1 MEKKLRFSRL
11 NHTVPLPREEGPL
24 TPSPEPPKKTLRQ
37 ALLEC
42 IINVFSSGRKKE
54 NAILIARE
62 TCNTAIETLSEK
74 EKILQS
80 KIDEAEAKCGV
91 AMKDKNADG
100 AVQHLKR
107 KKYFLR
113 QLEKIRAHKFNIEAQ
128 VESLDE
134 TSTNHGVL
142 IAMKKVTKALKR
154 TGKEFNI
161 NAADTVVDDLQD
173 IMDET
178 GEVSA
183 NLQHQDYLHQGLPTD
198 EDLHAELFGPVS
210 RPIAL
215 RALRAP
221 PVPPV
226 PPAPETRSVRVPPMP
241 LVPSH
246 KVTPLSMGVSV

>member
-11 NHTVPLPREEGPL
+11 NHTVPLPREEGPP
-24 TPSPEPPKKTLRQ
+24 TPSPEPEPKRTLRQ
-37 ALLEC
+37 TLLEC
-42 IINVFSSGRKKE
+42 IVNFFSSGRKKE
-54 NAILIARE
+54 NAMLIARE

-91 AMKDKNADG
+91 AMKGKNADA

-113 QLEKIRAHKFNIEAQ
+113 QLEKIRAHKFNIETQ

-161 NAADTVVDDLQD
+161 NAADMVVDDLQD

-210 RPIAL
+210 RPT
-215 RALRAP
+215 ALRAP
-221 PVPPV
+221 P
-226 PPAPETRSVRVPPMP
+226 APETQSVRVPPMP
-241 LVPSH
+241 PVPSH